1 MSTRLHIVILEG
13 RKSFRF
19 FHTHPIS
26 ASSDYPL
33 DTFSVVHIRQFLILF
48 GEGTVLIV
56 RLSLARHLSLSL
68 SLSLSPNTSQF
79 LLLLLLLLLYVL
91 LWFNHSHK

>member
-19 FHTHPIS
+19 FHTHSIS

-68 SLSLSPNTSQF
+68 SLSPNTSQF